1 VSVAP
6 DYVEPV
12 VGWRMWYA
20 VDDGSGTML
29 SSVIHRTLWPE
40 RAPLAAVCR
49 RFRMPFWPF
58 GRGRHDAPAAGCTCG
73 IHAATMATMRAY
85 LPDTFSRSDAIP
97 VLGRVSLWGQVHEY
111 ERGWRA
117 SLAYPERLYVPV
129 AELGT
134 KRAARVVEDLRRYGV
149 PVLPVG
155 GTTADAVIEEVAY
168 LVAA

>member
-20 VDDGSGTML
+20 VDDGSGTFL
-29 SSVIHRTLWPE
+29 SSVIHRTLWPANE
-40 RAPLAAVCR
+40 PLAAVCR
-49 RFRMPFWPF
+49 RFRIPFWPF
-58 GRGRHDAPAAGCTCG
+58 SRGRHDAPTSDCTCG

-97 VLGRVSLWGQVHEY
+97 VVGRVALWGYVHEY

-134 KRAARVVEDLRRYGV
+134 KRAARVVDDLCRYAV

-155 GTTADAVIEEVAY
+155 GATADAVIEEVSY